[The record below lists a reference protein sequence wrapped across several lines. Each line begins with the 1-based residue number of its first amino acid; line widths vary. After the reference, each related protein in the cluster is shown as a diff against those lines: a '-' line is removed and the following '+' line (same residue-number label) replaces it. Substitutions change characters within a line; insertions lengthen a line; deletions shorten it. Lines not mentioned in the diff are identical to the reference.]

1 MSPKLKE
8 DAAAHSAVTLELA
21 EKECALHME
30 GMAEAAVEM
39 SKLALIV
46 KAYKLDDPNSPSGD
60 NVKTVHFVR
69 HGQGFHNLM
78 ADLAKAEGREW
89 VQVSLVISFCLCHIG
104 QHKLQLLTIWFFFS
118 FPSEVHE
125 NPGKSLLHA
134 RNPGRT
140 LNRKGSTAGTQIA
153 A

>member
-21 EKECALHME
+21 KKECALHME

-89 VQVSLVISFCLCHIG
+89 VQVSLVISFCWYNIG
-104 QHKLQLLTIWFFFS
+104 QT
-118 FPSEVHE
+118 
-125 NPGKSLLHA
+125 
-134 RNPGRT
+134 
-140 LNRKGSTAGTQIA
+140 STFNNLVFLFIPFVS
-153 A
+153 